1 MLWVIVWVVLV
12 VGALAV
18 LFLLGRMLWRK
29 AGALGREMSTA
40 AERLDGVAA
49 RLESLSV
56 ADDAEVPAAP
66 ATAAPSTG
74 AHRYRGRRVRR

>member
-56 ADDAEVPAAP
+56 ADDEDVPAA
-66 ATAAPSTG
+66 AAASTG